1 MDIMFRPS
9 EIGCPKVD
17 VMVVDLW
24 FVSELP
30 LDWKTTF
37 NDNIA
42 TGALVSVSAV

>member
-9 EIGCPKVD
+9 EIGCPIVD

-30 LDWKTTF
+30 LDWKTNF